1 MATPQ
6 ASKSRRG
13 YYKFSRTKRDS
24 RPKKIRV
31 TPNENIS
38 NRGFRVDVGEIVLV
52 ELYGQG
58 SVQRGVRPCV
68 VTNVNQARNLINVV
82 PLTKQ
87 GVKYKNQIMIIDR
100 RLKFPS
106 VALCD
111 NCLTVDK
118 IQVLEKWGKMER
130 DNFLRIIKQL
140 QTIMQEAF
148 NSTCSMLN

>member
-1 MATPQ
+1 MAVPQ
-6 ASKSRRG
+6 ASKSRRS
-13 YYKFSRTKRDS
+13 YYKYAKTKRNTY
-24 RPKKIRV
+24 PKRIRV
-31 TPNENIS
+31 TPDENYS

-52 ELYGQG
+52 ELFGQG

-87 GVKYKNQIMIIDR
+87 GVKYRNQIMIIDK

-130 DNFLRIIKQL
+130 DNFLRIVKQL
-140 QTIMQEAF
+140 QSIMEEAF
-148 NSTCSMLN
+148 KCTMTKAI

>member
-1 MATPQ
+1 MARPQ
-6 ASKSRRG
+6 ASKSKRG
-13 YYKFSRTKRDS
+13 YYKYSQQKRS
-24 RPKKIRV
+24 SKPKRIRV
-31 TPNENIS
+31 VPDEKYS

-52 ELYGQG
+52 ELFGQG

-68 VTNVNQARNLINVV
+68 VTNVNQAKNLINVV

-87 GVKYKNQIMIIDR
+87 GVKYKNQIMIIDK

-130 DNFLRIIKQL
+130 DNFLRIVKQL
-140 QTIMQEAF
+140 QSIMEEAF
-148 NSTCSMLN
+148 KSTVSMLA